1 MKLNQLLKSSLA
13 LVTIAILATH
23 TQHAKASS
31 LSLDQNFNTPFFAV
45 PNLGSRAVLL
55 PDGKYVMFFNID
67 TVVDQSTGPIMR
79 FNSDGTLDTTFSF
92 THDYAGVG
100 GGVAPAPDGK
110 L

>member
-1 MKLNQLLKSSLA
+1 MKKTIKHLPLFFSTLSP
-13 LVTIAILATH
+13 TIALLFALLLISGQRA
-23 TQHAKASS
+23 QASS
-31 LSLDQNFNTPFFAV
+31 LSLDQNFYTPFFAV

-92 THDYAGVG
+92 THDYAGV
-100 GGVAPAPDGK
+100 
-110 L
+110 